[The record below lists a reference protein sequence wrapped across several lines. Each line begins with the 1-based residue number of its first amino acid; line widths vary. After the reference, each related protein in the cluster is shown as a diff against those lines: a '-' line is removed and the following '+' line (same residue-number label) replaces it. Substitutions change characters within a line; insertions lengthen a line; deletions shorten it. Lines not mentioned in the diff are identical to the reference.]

1 MRRFMSLSTTMSQT
15 LISYVAILLYL
26 TCGSLIALRLFRR
39 DKPGLPKRAPT
50 LTVGFAGLI
59 LHTWLIYD
67 TIFGQPGLNL
77 AFFNALALASWT
89 VVTLLLVSNL
99 TKPVENLGILILPVA
114 ALTLFL
120 EARYPSQGF
129 MREATGWPRLHVLL
143 SMLAYSL
150 LTLASV
156 QAILL
161 AVQDHH
167 LHSRQPAGFL
177 RTLPPLQTMESLL
190 FEMIGV
196 GFVLLTLALASGFA
210 FLEDMFA
217 QHLVHKT
224 VLSTLGWLVFGTLLL
239 GRLRYGWRGRT
250 AIIWTLSGFVILVL
264 AYFGSKAVL
273 ELILRH

>member
-1 MRRFMSLSTTMSQT
+1 MRHA
-15 LISYVAILLYL
+15 LISAIAILLYV
-26 TCGSLIALRLFRR
+26 TCSSLIALRLFRR
-39 DKPGLPKRAPT
+39 DGSGLPGRIPT
-50 LTVGFAGLI
+50 LVLGFAGLV
-59 LHTWLIYD
+59 LHTWLTYD
-67 TIFGQPGLNL
+67 AIFSQPGLNL
-77 AFFNALALASWT
+77 AFFNALVLAAWT
-89 VVTLLLVSNL
+89 VVALLLVSNL

-120 EARYPSQGF
+120 ETRYPSQGF
-129 MREATGWPRLHVLL
+129 MHEATGWPIKIHVLL

-177 RTLPPLQTMESLL
+177 RALPPLQTMESLL
-190 FEMIGV
+190 FEMIGA

-250 AIIWTLSGFVILVL
+250 AIIWTLSGFITLVL

-273 ELILRH
+273 ELILRR

>member
-1 MRRFMSLSTTMSQT
+1 MSSSIVMSHT
-15 LISYVAILLYL
+15 LISPVAIFLYL

-39 DKPGLPKRAPT
+39 DQPGLPGRIPT
-50 LTVGFAGLI
+50 LTIGFAGLF

-67 TIFGQPGLNL
+67 AIFSQPGLNL
-77 AFFNALALASWT
+77 AFFNALALTAWT
-89 VVTLLLVSNL
+89 VVALLLVSSL
-99 TKPVENLGILILPVA
+99 TKPVENLGILILPIA

-120 EARYPSQGF
+120 EIHYPSQGF
-129 MREATGWPRLHVLL
+129 LRESAGWPIKIHVLL

-167 LHSRQPAGFL
+167 LHSRQPVGFL

-190 FEMIGV
+190 FEMIGA
-196 GFVLLTLALASGFA
+196 GFILLTLALASGFA

-250 AIIWTLSGFVILVL
+250 AIIWTLSGFVILML

-273 ELILRH
+273 ELILQR

>member
-1 MRRFMSLSTTMSQT
+1 MSSSIVMSHT
-15 LISYVAILLYL
+15 LISAVAIFLYL

-39 DKPGLPKRAPT
+39 DRPGLPGRIPT
-50 LTVGFAGLI
+50 LTIGFAGLF

-67 TIFGQPGLNL
+67 AIFSQPGLNL
-77 AFFNALALASWT
+77 AFFNALALTAWT
-89 VVTLLLVSNL
+89 VVALLLVSSL
-99 TKPVENLGILILPVA
+99 TKLVENLGILILPIA

-120 EARYPSQGF
+120 EIRYPSQGF
-129 MREATGWPRLHVLL
+129 LRESAGWPIKIHVLL

-167 LHSRQPAGFL
+167 LHSRQPVGFL

-190 FEMIGV
+190 FEMIGA
-196 GFVLLTLALASGFA
+196 GFILLTLALASGFA

-224 VLSTLGWLVFGTLLL
+224 VLSTLGWLVFGALLL

-250 AIIWTLSGFVILVL
+250 AIIWTLSGFVILML

-273 ELILRH
+273 ELILQR

>member
-1 MRRFMSLSTTMSQT
+1 MSHT
-15 LISYVAILLYL
+15 LISAVAIFLYL

-39 DKPGLPKRAPT
+39 DRPGLPGRIPT
-50 LTVGFAGLI
+50 LTIGFAGLF

-67 TIFGQPGLNL
+67 AIFSQPGLNL
-77 AFFNALALASWT
+77 AFFNALALTAWT
-89 VVTLLLVSNL
+89 VVALLLVSSL
-99 TKPVENLGILILPVA
+99 TKLVENLGILILPIA

-120 EARYPSQGF
+120 EIRYPSQAF
-129 MREATGWPRLHVLL
+129 LRESAGWPIKIHVLL

-167 LHSRQPAGFL
+167 LHCRQPVGFL

-190 FEMIGV
+190 FEMIGA
-196 GFVLLTLALASGFA
+196 GFILLTLALASGFA

-224 VLSTLGWLVFGTLLL
+224 VLSTLGWLVFGALLL

-250 AIIWTLSGFVILVL
+250 AIIWTLSGFVILML

-273 ELILRH
+273 ELILQR